1 MLHDEGEVA
10 AMAAEREIGDDELLE
25 VADNPE
31 QAASLHKAL
40 RTIAHTPSLG
50 PELQGMAKDVLSG
63 RIGMRDVIG
72 SDRYMHAIGDRLGQI
87 REAAENMSPEE
98 RRRSDARAEKMVR
111 EAEEDERDRPE
122 RVRSE
127 RDGRP

>member
-1 MLHDEGEVA
+1 MSRILHEDGEVA
-10 AMAAEREIGDDELLE
+10 VMAAEREIGDDELLE

-40 RTIAHTPSLG
+40 RTIANTPALG

-63 RIGMRDVIG
+63 RIGMQDVIG
-72 SDRYMHAIGDRLGQI
+72 SDRYMHAIGDRLGQM
-87 REAAENMSPEE
+87 REAAENMSPED
-98 RRRSDARAEKMVR
+98 RRKSEARAEKMIR
-111 EAEEDERDRPE
+111 EAEEAERERPK
-122 RVRSE
+122 